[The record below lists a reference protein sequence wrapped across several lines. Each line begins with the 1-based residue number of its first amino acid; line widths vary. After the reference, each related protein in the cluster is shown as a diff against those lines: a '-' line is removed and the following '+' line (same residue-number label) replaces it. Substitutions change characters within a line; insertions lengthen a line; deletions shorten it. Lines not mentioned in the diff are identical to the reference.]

1 MRQHFSVIYLVVLVL
16 VLLAGP
22 PPVLAGQ
29 PQSAPAKTAGAPL
42 INLNTATAEQLDL
55 LPGIGPKTA
64 AVIIEYRQKNGGF
77 KKIEDLMNVRVI
89 GEKTVLKLRPLIT
102 ITPYRAESK

>member
-1 MRQHFSVIYLVVLVL
+1 MRQQFTIACLVVLAL
-16 VLLAGP
+16 ALLAVP
-22 PPVLAGQ
+22 IPAAAGQ
-29 PQSAPAKTAGAPL
+29 GQPTPAKASGAL
-42 INLNTATAEQLDL
+42 LVNLNTATSEQLDQ
-55 LPGIGPKTA
+55 LPGVGPKTA
-64 AVIIEYRQKNGGF
+64 ALIIEYRQKNGGF